1 MKTPRPK
8 LTVLVILAACSV
20 APVAAGDLIRRDALV
35 DPGSPTTQP
44 LVLADGVLARE
55 RVEVDAGALASV
67 PETLWL
73 ELEPGQRRLAVLVD
87 SVRTRDGGLV
97 WRGRFIEDDPDYRS
111 IVLSVHDGLVRGSF
125 EAGEVGYSLRPTP
138 GGNELL
144 TLAADREWRCAV
156 EDATAGDVAHRQPA
170 ESREPPPRRPG
181 GGSSA
186 TAPRRIAAAADE
198 GRTLAVLVL
207 HPPSVAEQ
215 WGGRRYVVS
224 YAHHAIDSLNTAFAN
239 SRIDGAAFLAGVDEW
254 LPGWS
259 DIRDTLAQAVDSSAV
274 RDSRERAGADL
285 VAVLTDR
292 SSSSGG
298 CGIAHL
304 MSRDR
309 LGPQMAEMAISV
321 TNVDCDGHNHSIF
334 VHEIGHNLGGN
345 HEPGQGFSP
354 PPDRAA
360 FPYAYGYTDGQT
372 GFSSVMAYGSHSR
385 LVFSN
390 PTVLVNGGRPAGI
403 EGERDN
409 ARALQQTVP
418 IAAAFRSGGSELP
431 RENVPPPV
439 PPPPIEVPGAPTELR
454 GTVLSATAVRLR
466 WKDNTSG
473 EIGFRIEAAKD
484 SDGIFQT
491 VDEVPVN
498 TVVHVVEGLEPA
510 TRYRFRVLALGEHES
525 SPPTAEIQLTTRDA
539 PPAAPAGLTAT
550 PATPGAITL
559 SWDAV
564 ERATGYEVEVRSANP
579 AADRA
584 ALPIVLRPDG
594 ARVDGLEPATPY
606 TFRVRALNALGASG
620 WSAGASA
627 STARPGGPCVAG
639 GTALCLLDGRFEVR
653 ASWRN
658 PHPPFGHGPAA
669 AKAAPGSDVTGLFT
683 FFDPQNVELVVKM
696 LDGRTVNGAFWHFY
710 GALSDVEYW
719 ISAFDTTT
727 GTSRTYHNEPFSL
740 CGDGDTSAFP
750 RRPDS
755 PAAIRSSPLSA
766 AVGTAVV
773 PAAHATAPAIGAC
786 SPDEHALCLAGGR
799 FRVEVD
805 WVNPHAPDSHGV
817 GSVFAG
823 AATDLSG
830 HFWFFTPDNLELS
843 VKILDGRTLNG
854 HFWIFWG
861 GLSDVGY
868 TLRVTDTETG
878 ETQELTNPP
887 LTLCGG
893 AVTDLL

>member
-1 MKTPRPK
+1 MKSLRPK
-8 LTVLVILAACSV
+8 LTVLVILSAWSV
-20 APVAAGDLIRRDALV
+20 APFAAGDLIRRDSLV
-35 DPGSPTTQP
+35 DPESSIAQP
-44 LVLADGVLARE
+44 LVLAEGVLARE
-55 RVEVDAGALASV
+55 RVEVDAGVLAAV

-111 IVLSVHDGLVRGSF
+111 IVLSVHDGLVQGSF

-138 GGNELL
+138 GGNDLL
-144 TLAADREWRCAV
+144 TMDADREWRCGV
-156 EDATAGDVAHRQPA
+156 EVPTADDAAHRQPA
-170 ESREPPPRRPG
+170 EAGAPPPRPG
-181 GGSSA
+181 VTAA
-186 TAPRRIAAAADE
+186 TSPPRIAAAADD
-198 GRTLAVLVL
+198 GTLAILVL
-207 HPPSVAEQ
+207 HPPSLAEG
-215 WGGRRYVVS
+215 WGGRRYVIS

-239 SRIDGAAFLAGVDEW
+239 SRIDGAAFLAGVEEW
-254 LPGWS
+254 LPVA
-259 DIRDTLAQAVDSSAV
+259 RDTQNILHEAVSSSAV
-274 RDSRERAGADL
+274 RAVRDRAGADL

-292 SSSSGG
+292 SSSSGY
-298 CGIAHL
+298 CGIAHV
-304 MSRDR
+304 MSRAR
-309 LGPQMAEMAISV
+309 LGPQMAGWAFSV
-321 TNVDCDGHNHSIF
+321 TSADCDGHNHGIF

-345 HEPGQGFSP
+345 HVPGQSVNL

-372 GFSSVMAYGSHSR
+372 GFSSVMAYGWR
-385 LVFSN
+385 PKLVFSN
-390 PTVLVNGGRPAGI
+390 PTVLFDGRPTGI

-409 ARALQQTVP
+409 ARTLQQTIP

-439 PPPPIEVPGAPTELR
+439 PPPPTVIPGAPTELR
-454 GTVLSATAVRLR
+454 GSVLSATAVRLR
-466 WKDNTSG
+466 WKDNTRDD
-473 EIGFRIEAAKD
+473 IGYRIEATTQ
-484 SDGIFQT
+484 SGSTFQT
-491 VDEVPVN
+491 VDEVPGD
-498 TVVHVVEGLEPA
+498 TVEHVVEGLEPA
-510 TRYRFRVLALGEHES
+510 TRYRFRVLALGLQENS
-525 SPPTAEIQLTTRDA
+525 SPSNEIQLTTRDA

-550 PATPGAITL
+550 PATSGAITL
-559 SWDAV
+559 HWDAV
-564 ERATGYEVEVRSANP
+564 ERATGYEVEVRAADP
-579 AADRA
+579 AADQA
-584 ALPIVLRPDG
+584 VLPIVLGPDG
-594 ARVDGLEPATPY
+594 ASVEGLEPATPY
-606 TFRVRALNALGASG
+606 TFRVRALNALGASQ

-627 STARPGGPCVAG
+627 STARPAGPCVAG
-639 GTALCLLDGRFEVR
+639 GTALCLLGGRFEVR

-669 AKAAPGSDVTGLFT
+669 AQAAAGSDVTGLFT

-696 LDGRTVNGAFWHFY
+696 LDGRDVNGAFWHFY

-727 GTSRTYHNEPFSL
+727 GTSRTYHNQPFSL
-740 CGDGDTSAFP
+740 CGHGDTNAFP
-750 RRPDS
+750 RQPDI
-755 PAAIRSSPLSA
+755 PAAHSSPLSSA
-766 AVGTAVV
+766 AGTAVS
-773 PAAHATAPAIGAC
+773 PAAHATAPTIGAC

-823 AATDLSG
+823 AQTDLSG

-861 GLSDVGY
+861 ALSDVGY